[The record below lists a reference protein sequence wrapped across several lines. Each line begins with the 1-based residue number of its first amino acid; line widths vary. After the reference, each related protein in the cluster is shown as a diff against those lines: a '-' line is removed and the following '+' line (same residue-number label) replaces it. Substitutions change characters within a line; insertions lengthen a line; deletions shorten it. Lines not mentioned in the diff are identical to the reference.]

1 MPVLEKLILPENA
14 VLGIW
19 DIKEE
24 IDFLLSALD
33 LSLDEKNLFDS
44 FVNDVRRKHWL
55 SYRNLLKH
63 LISKEEYIPLVYD
76 ENGKPHFTDKSHFLS
91 VSHTG
96 NVSAAIVSSSF
107 HVGIDIEIIHPRIEK
122 IVNKFLSN
130 FEKTAINIDHRLEM
144 LYIYWS
150 AKEALY
156 KMYGKRNLLFIENM
170 TIAPFQYN
178 CSGGKIKGVISTES
192 FNYEFD
198 LCYRKVDEYMLVYV
212 VDKDNYLSSF

>member
-1 MPVLEKLILPENA
+1 MPVLEKLILQENA

-19 DIKEE
+19 EIKEE
-24 IDFLLSALD
+24 VDFLLSALD
-33 LSLDEKNLFDS
+33 LSFDEKSLYDS

-63 LISKEEYIPLVYD
+63 LISKEENVPLVYD
-76 ENGKPHFTDKSHFLS
+76 ENGKPHFIDNSHFLS

-96 NVSAAIVSSSF
+96 NVSAAIVSSSY
-107 HVGIDIEIIHPRIEK
+107 HVGIDIEIINPRIEK
-122 IVNKFLSN
+122 IVNKFLSKS
-130 FEKTAINIDHRLEM
+130 EQAAIDIDHRLEM
-144 LYIYWS
+144 LYICWS

-170 TIAPFQYN
+170 TIAPFQYIS
-178 CSGGKIKGVISTES
+178 SGGKIKGAISINN
-192 FNYEFD
+192 FNHEFV

-212 VDKDNYLSSF
+212 VDKEDYLKEF